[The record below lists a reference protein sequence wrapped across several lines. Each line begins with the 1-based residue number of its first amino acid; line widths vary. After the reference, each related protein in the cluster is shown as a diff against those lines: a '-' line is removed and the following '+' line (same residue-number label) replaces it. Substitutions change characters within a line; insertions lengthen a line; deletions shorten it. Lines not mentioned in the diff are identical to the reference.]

1 MGLDIDFENLSSAD
15 ELEKLLNEKLE
26 DLESIKRKTDISDVE
41 VIVDNFENKTL
52 KSDISDITEITPTEV
67 IEQRDSNKNK
77 ISIELFNLKL
87 MIDDYKK
94 VRESLLENVDNT
106 QKIVNS
112 ITSDIFNEENA
123 SADKIT
129 AYANLVTAVNSSIKL
144 LTASYK
150 DISSILL
157 NLKKLEQ
164 ESKKDNN
171 KDIKIE
177 NINIISTTDLIKQL
191 QDNKKITSKQISKR
205 LN

>member
-1 MGLDIDFENLSSAD
+1 MGLDIDFENLSSTD

-52 KSDISDITEITPTEV
+52 NSNISDLAEIAPTEV

-191 QDNKKITSKQISKR
+191 QDNKKLLQNK
-205 LN
+205 

>member
-52 KSDISDITEITPTEV
+52 KSDISDITEITPSEV
-67 IEQRDSNKNK
+67 IESNTNTNKNK

-112 ITSDIFNEENA
+112 ITSDIFNEESA

-191 QDNKKITSKQISKR
+191 QDNKKLIQNK
-205 LN
+205 

>member
-52 KSDISDITEITPTEV
+52 NSNISDLAEITPTEI
-67 IEQRDSNKNK
+67 IESNTNTNKNK

-191 QDNKKITSKQISKR
+191 QDNKKLIQNK
-205 LN
+205 

>member
-1 MGLDIDFENLSSAD
+1 MGLDIDFENLSSTD

-52 KSDISDITEITPTEV
+52 NSNISDLAEITPTE
-67 IEQRDSNKNK
+67 IIDSNSNKNK

-191 QDNKKITSKQISKR
+191 QDNKKLIQNK
-205 LN
+205 

>member
-1 MGLDIDFENLSSAD
+1 MDLNIDFENLSSTD

-52 KSDISDITEITPTEV
+52 NSNISDLAEITPTEI
-67 IEQRDSNKNK
+67 IETNPNTNKNK

-191 QDNKKITSKQISKR
+191 QDNKKLLQNK
-205 LN
+205 

>member
-52 KSDISDITEITPTEV
+52 KSDISDITEITPTEI
-67 IEQRDSNKNK
+67 IEPNSNKSK

-191 QDNKKITSKQISKR
+191 QDNKKLLQNK
-205 LN
+205 

>member
-1 MGLDIDFENLSSAD
+1 MGLDIDFENLSSTD

-52 KSDISDITEITPTEV
+52 KSDISDITEITPSEV
-67 IEQRDSNKNK
+67 IEQREQKESNKNK

-191 QDNKKITSKQISKR
+191 QDNKKLLQNK
-205 LN
+205 